1 MTDTADT
8 VDSAPR
14 PLTPEEIGSLV
25 KIVRTHQGW
34 TQEVLALLS
43 GLQPRTIQRV
53 EQGQPSSIDTRRA
66 IARAFR
72 LDDIDYF
79 NSPKHFPSAAEI
91 QKQKEVFDRE
101 HVLLDAQVVNGR
113 QLLTLMQ
120 DNPGFGALSLGSTTD
135 LSRAAQDAFAFIAD
149 FVRDC
154 LDIFDVASQTE
165 ILGYGDD
172 LDDLI
177 AELGKCGFCLC
188 AAFRQTSL
196 AVVGTEKPKPLPC
209 KITYLLAAPKDQPA
223 TKVAVARK
231 ISGGL

>member
-1 MTDTADT
+1 MTATANT

-25 KIVRTHQGW
+25 KIVRTYHGW
-34 TQEVLALLS
+34 TQEVLADLS
-43 GLQPRTIQRV
+43 GLQTRTIQRV

-66 IARAFR
+66 LARAFK

-79 NSPKHFPSAAEI
+79 NSPKHSPSAAEI

-113 QLLTLMQ
+113 QLLTMMQ
-120 DNPGFGALSLGSTTD
+120 DNPGFGALSLGSTTE
-135 LSRAAQDAFAFIAD
+135 LPRAAQDAFASIAD
-149 FVRDC
+149 FVRDG
-154 LDIFDVASQTE
+154 LDIFDIASQTE

-177 AELGKCGFCLC
+177 AALADAGFCLC
-188 AAFRQTSL
+188 AAFRQTNL
-196 AVVGTEKPKPLPC
+196 AVMGAEKPKPRPY
-209 KITYLLAAPKDQPA
+209 KITYLLAAPKGQPA